1 MSQDRIYPVFFF
13 QSDIL
18 VLKQQIKHQRGQMM
32 VISSLCENATISA
45 TLELPDLSSID
56 QTLMEIDNQK

>member
-1 MSQDRIYPVFFF
+1 
-13 QSDIL
+13 
-18 VLKQQIKHQRGQMM
+18 M